1 MKLSGFLKS
10 PSSFRMQM
18 VAFIALMLM
27 PSMAVIIYYNQR
39 LEERTT
45 FVVNEY
51 IQEIPLA
58 TDLVLRSLD
67 NPSHLYDLVKQKDQ
81 YRLTINSESIIRH
94 IFIVDEEGK
103 IFDST
108 ERKDIGRQFEIA
120 YPDEARSIGP
130 GDLRGAGSKI
140 GDKQI
145 HTLHFPITTSVE
157 DSETGV
163 PKNAKRD
170 IYIVLSMKRLQ
181 QVKEEAERT
190 RFITFAALSRWR
202 MP

>member
-10 PSSFRMQM
+10 PSSFRAQM
-18 VAFIALMLM
+18 VGFIALMLM

-45 FVVNEY
+45 YVVNEY

-67 NPSHLYDLVKQKDQ
+67 NPSHLYDLVKQKDLNS
-81 YRLTINSESIIRH
+81 LTINSESIIRH

-108 ERKDIGRQFEIA
+108 DKKDIEKSFAESF
-120 YPDEARSIGP
+120 PDEARSIGP
-130 GDLRGAGSKI
+130 GDLRGNLGKI
-140 GDKQI
+140 GAKQI
-145 HTLHFPITTSVE
+145 HVLHFPINTSVE
-157 DSETGV
+157 DSETGI
-163 PKNAKRD
+163 PKNAK
-170 IYIVLSMKRLQ
+170 
-181 QVKEEAERT
+181 
-190 RFITFAALSRWR
+190 
-202 MP
+202 